1 MSWQAN
7 RDRGRRAYLSGQ
19 AAEDRVA
26 ELYQRNGFDIV
37 ARRWRRSGGEIDLIA
52 RHGQKFYF
60 VEVKKGRDF
69 ATAVARISARQL
81 ARIQAAAVEF
91 LALSGLSID
100 TDCRFDAALSDAQ
113 GRIKVIPQ
121 IA

>member
-1 MSWQAN
+1 MS
-7 RDRGRRAYLSGQ
+7 GLSSYCAGL

-26 ELYQRNGFDIV
+26 EMYVRNGFEIV
-37 ARRWRRSGGEIDLIA
+37 ARRWRKSSGEIDVIA

-69 ATAVARISARQL
+69 ATAISRISQRQL
-81 ARIQAAAVEF
+81 DRIKTAALEF
-91 LALSGLSID
+91 FKESGLSID
-100 TDCRFDAALSDAQ
+100 TECRFDAALSDAQ
-113 GRIKVIPQ
+113 GHIRVVPQ